1 MNLVLWVAAGSVLAW
16 IGYTYLGLNKG
27 RSMPISIAIGAAG
40 ALLGGIVIAPRF
52 AELAIAPGVFSI
64 TDLFFAMS
72 AAAVCLALDSLLFRR
87 WGA

>member
-1 MNLVLWVAAGSVLAW
+1 MNLLLWVAAGSVLAW

-27 RSMPISIAIGAAG
+27 GSMPISIAIGAAG

-64 TDLFFAMS
+64 TDLLFAMS
-72 AAAVCLALDSLLFRR
+72 AAAACLALDGLLYRR
-87 WGA
+87 GGR